1 MASSYST
8 DLKLELMVTGE
19 NSGTWGDKTNTNLNL
34 LQQAVVGYQAIALTS
49 TNTTLSMTNA
59 TISDARNAV
68 IEFTGVLAANAT
80 VYVESGIEKT
90 YTIKNSTTGAF
101 TLALNQV
108 GGSSVIWGTTD
119 KKIKQVYLDGTNANA
134 IDLSTLGGSVNTS
147 TALAGGIVTSTQIA
161 SFAVTS
167 SGLDTS
173 SVTSVKIASFAVTSG
188 ALDTAS
194 VTSVKIASAAV
205 GPTQLANTS
214 VTAGSYT
221 AASITVDAQ
230 GRITAA
236 SSGAA
241 ATTPFKIDQVVASG
255 TGTLSTQAGA
265 TKSIVFFSGGGGGG
279 GGGRDSTQGGT
290 GGTAGFGIYAA
301 NTGVTSAPYSIGS
314 GGNGG
319 NSPPAMMGGGNPGGA
334 GNATNFVWSPTVT
347 LTGNAGNGG
356 NGANI
361 PAQGTPGSAGTAPGL
376 PPVFGIAGDV
386 TNSSPGKSFTDS
398 LYVNAS
404 GQNTQYTMQ
413 NTAPYASWSPLTGTV
428 PQPSARGGG
437 GPPGSA
443 GTPGASIAGS
453 GGFVM
458 ILSNYT

>member
-68 IEFTGVLAANAT
+68 LEFTGVLAANST

-108 GGSSVIWGTTD
+108 GGASVIWGTAE
-119 KKIKQVYLDGTNANA
+119 KNIKQVYLNGTNANV
-134 IDLSTLGGSVNTS
+134 IDLSTLGGSINTS
-147 TALAGGIVTSTQIA
+147 TALANSIVTASALDTAAVTSFKVA

-173 SVTSVKIASFAVTSG
+173 AVTSFKIASFAVTSG

-194 VTSVKIASAAV
+194 VTSVKIAAAAV
-205 GPTQLANTS
+205 GPTQLANTA

-236 SSGAA
+236 SSGSAGA
-241 ATTPFKIDQVVASG
+241 GGFVPTQWYTGPTSG
-255 TGTLSTQAGA
+255 TYTAGNNTNRLALYIYGAGGGGGGTSGSGISGGAGGPGGYGYFNVPITRPYA
-265 TKSIVFFSGGGGGG
+265 VPYSVGGGGGG
-279 GGGRDSTQGGT
+279 GPGGFSGGSAGGASTIAT
-290 GGTAGFGIYAA
+290 NLTA
-301 NTGVTSAPYSIGS
+301 N

-319 NSPPAMMGGGNPGGA
+319 NRGPNTAPGNPG
-334 GNATNFVWSPTVT
+334 N
-347 LTGNAGNGG
+347 
-356 NGANI
+356 
-361 PAQGTPGSAGTAPGL
+361 AGTAPLSNFNAPSKG
-376 PPVFGIAGDV
+376 FV
-386 TNSSPGKSFTDS
+386 TGF
-398 LYVNAS
+398 S
-404 GQNTQYTMQ
+404 G
-413 NTAPYASWSPLTGTV
+413 
-428 PQPSARGGG
+428 
-437 GPPGSA
+437 
-443 GTPGASIAGS
+443 GS
-453 GGFVM
+453 GGSGGNDGGNT
-458 ILSNYT
+458 SNWFGSPGNPGAIVVFENSGT

>member
-34 LQQAVVGYQAIALTS
+34 IQQAIAGYQSIALTS

-68 IEFTGVLAANAT
+68 LEFTGVLAANST

-101 TLALNQV
+101 TLAINQV
-108 GGSSVIWGTTD
+108 GGSSVIWGTTE
-119 KKIKQVYLDGTNANA
+119 KNIKQVYLNGTNANV
-134 IDLSTLGGSVNTS
+134 IDLSTLGGSINTS
-147 TALAGGIVTSTQIA
+147 TALANSIVTASALDTAAVTSFKVA

-173 SVTSVKIASFAVTSG
+173 AVTSFKIASFAVTSG

-194 VTSVKIASAAV
+194 VTSVKIAAAAV

-236 SSGAA
+236 SSGSAGSA
-241 ATTPFKIDQVVASG
+241 GFQPVLWAQGPASG
-255 TGTLSTQAGA
+255 TYTSPANSTRLLIYMQAAGGA
-265 TKSIVFFSGGGGGG
+265 AGSTAGVGAVGVPGGRGGGGFYNKPIVAPFSQPYAIGAGG
-279 GGGRDSTQGGT
+279 PGT
-290 GGTAGFGIYAA
+290 GGNTTIA
-301 NTGVTSAPYSIGS
+301 NVGTV
-314 GGNGG
+314 NGG
-319 NSPPAMMGGGNPGGA
+319 NAGSPFNIPGPSRNPG
-334 GNATNFVWSPTVT
+334 NR
-347 LTGNAGNGG
+347 
-356 NGANI
+356 
-361 PAQGTPGSAGTAPGL
+361 GTAPGSTTDFSSNASG
-376 PPVFGIAGDV
+376 FGGFGVRTTGQSGVDTQQFGAAGDGAY
-386 TNSSPGKSFTDS
+386 SSPG
-398 LYVNAS
+398 
-404 GQNTQYTMQ
+404 
-413 NTAPYASWSPLTGTV
+413 
-428 PQPSARGGG
+428 
-437 GPPGSA
+437 PPGV
-443 GTPGASIAGS
+443 PGYI
-453 GGFVM
+453 
-458 ILSNYT
+458 ILYEN